1 MTTTNHTAKLKS
13 RQRLIALAVFALCV
27 IVGAAGLAWVLGPAY
42 RAAAQYEPQEG
53 DIVFQSMPHS
63 PLIDAI
69 EGASESPLSHC
80 GIVGKNPNGQLVIY
94 EALHGVEITPLK
106 MFLLRGR
113 QQGFAVYRLKEAY
126 RPQIPATLAA
136 VKKYLGRPYDLR
148 YDLDDEKI
156 YCSELIYK
164 AFRDVTG
171 EELGR
176 LVRLGDL
183 KWQPFEATI
192 RELENGEP
200 PLDRMMITPK
210 DLALAPQ
217 LELVQAY
224 QIEVPKAAEK

>member
-1 MTTTNHTAKLKS
+1 MSSSSETTALSKS
-13 RQRLIALAVFALCV
+13 CNRRIVLAVLAVFVLA
-27 IVGAAGLAWVLGPAY
+27 AAGIMAVVLGPAY
-42 RAAAQYEPQEG
+42 LAARQYEPQEG
-53 DIVFQSMPHS
+53 DIVFQSMPHT

-69 EGASESPLSHC
+69 EGASECSLSHC
-80 GIVGKNPNGQLVIY
+80 GIVGKHNGQWVIY
-94 EALHGVEITPLK
+94 EALRGVEITPLK

-113 QQGFAVYRLKEAY
+113 QQGFAVYRLREQY

-136 VKKYLGRPYDLR
+136 VQKYLGRPYDIR
-148 YDLDDEKI
+148 YELDDEKI

-171 EELGR
+171 QELGQ

-183 KWQPFEATI
+183 KWQPHEATI
-192 RELENGEP
+192 RELQQGPP
-200 PLDRMMITPK
+200 PLDRLMITPR

-224 QIEVPKAAEK
+224 QIEVPAK

>member
-1 MTTTNHTAKLKS
+1 MTSS
-13 RQRLIALAVFALCV
+13 RETIASSRSRRGRIVLAILAVGILA
-27 IVGAAGLAWVLGPAY
+27 AAGIMAVILGPAY
-42 RAAAQYEPQEG
+42 KAAAQYEPQEG
-53 DIVFQSMPHS
+53 DVVFQSMPHS

-69 EGASESPLSHC
+69 EGGQESPLSHV
-80 GIVGKNPNGQLVIY
+80 GIVGKQDGQWVVF
-94 EALHGVEITPLK
+94 EALRGVQATPLK

-113 QQGFAVYRLKEAY
+113 EQGFAVFRFKESY

-136 VKKYLGRPYDLR
+136 VQKYLGRPYDLR
-148 YDLDDEKI
+148 YEMDDEKI
-156 YCSELIYK
+156 YCSELVYK

-183 KWQPFEATI
+183 NWQPHEATI
-192 RELENGEP
+192 RELEQGPP
-200 PLDRMMITPK
+200 PLDRLMITPK

-224 QIEVPKAAEK
+224 QIEVPKK

>member
-1 MTTTNHTAKLKS
+1 MTTPNACAKLQR

-27 IVGAAGLAWVLGPAY
+27 IIAAAGLAWVLGPAY
-42 RAAAQYEPQEG
+42 LAAAQYEPQEG
-53 DIVFQSMPHS
+53 DIVFQSMPHT

-69 EGASESPLSHC
+69 EGASECPLSHC
-80 GIVGKNPNGQLVIY
+80 GIVGKKEGQWVIY

-106 MFLLRGR
+106 AFLWRGR
-113 QQGFAVYRLKEAY
+113 QGGFAVYRFKESY

-136 VKKYLGRPYDLR
+136 VQKYLGRPYDIR
-148 YDLDDEKI
+148 YELDDEKI

-164 AFRDVTG
+164 AWRDVTG
-171 EELGR
+171 QELGK

-183 KWQPFEATI
+183 KWQPYESTI
-192 RELENGEP
+192 RQLEGGEP
-200 PLDRMMITPK
+200 PLDRMMIAPR

-224 QIEVPKAAEK
+224 QIEVPKAGDR

>member
-1 MTTTNHTAKLKS
+1 MLAIL
-13 RQRLIALAVFALCV
+13 ALGVLAAASIMAVF
-27 IVGAAGLAWVLGPAY
+27 LGPAY
-42 RAAAQYEPQEG
+42 TAAKHYEPQEG
-53 DIVFQSMPHS
+53 DVVFQSMPHS

-69 EGASESPLSHC
+69 EGGQESPLSHV
-80 GIVGKNPNGQLVIY
+80 GIVGKQDGQWVVF
-94 EALHGVEITPLK
+94 EALRGVQATPLK

-113 QQGFAVYRLKEAY
+113 EQGFAVYRFKESY
-126 RPQIPATLAA
+126 RPLIPATLAA
-136 VKKYLGRPYDLR
+136 VQKYLGRPYDIR
-148 YDLDDEKI
+148 YELDDEKI
-156 YCSELIYK
+156 YCSELVYK

-183 KWQPFEATI
+183 KWQPHEATI
-192 RELENGEP
+192 RELEQGPP

-224 QIEVPKAAEK
+224 QIEVPKK